1 MRAEL
6 ERIEIPGAADAEARA
21 AGIVTRAYAERQP
34 APRRRSLR
42 PLVAVAVVVAL
53 LAAVLS
59 PPGRAFVD
67 RVRRA
72 VGIEG
77 AQPALFSLP
86 APGRLLVS
94 SDEGVWIARADGSRR
109 LLGAYD
115 EASWSPLGRYV
126 VATRPNE
133 LAALDAE
140 GHVRWTLARPDVG
153 FPRWSGTAT
162 DTRIAYIS
170 DGRLR
175 VVAGDGT
182 HDMPAGDAAAEPGVA
197 PAWEAGPGFVL
208 GFADAR
214 PAVEALLL
222 AKGGLIWTWP
232 APQRVRTLE
241 FSKDGKQL
249 LVLQEGRVSILDADR
264 GTPLAGA
271 EAPDVAAVAYRPG
284 THAFAELHVSKLGS
298 RVTLGGRTLFSFGG
312 ELRGLTWSPD
322 GRWLLVG
329 VPASDQWVFVRAD
342 GTRIV
347 AVSDVSEQFR
357 SQSFPRVEGWCCA

>member
-6 ERIEIPGAADAEARA
+6 ERIEIPGAADAEERA
-21 AGIVTRAYAERQP
+21 AAVVTRAYAERQP
-34 APRRRSLR
+34 VARRHPVR
-42 PLVAVAVVVAL
+42 PLVAVAVAVAL

-77 AQPALFSLP
+77 AKPALFSVP

-94 SDEGVWIARADGSRR
+94 SEAGVWIVQPDGSRR
-109 LLGAYD
+109 LLGPYD

-126 VATRPNE
+126 VATRANE
-133 LAALDAE
+133 LVTLDRE
-140 GHVRWTLARPDVG
+140 GHVRWTLARPGVR

-162 DTRIAYIS
+162 DTRIAYLS
-170 DGRLR
+170 DG
-175 VVAGDGT
+175 T
-182 HDMPAGDAAAEPGVA
+182 NDAAAGDTAAEAGVA
-197 PAWEAGPGFVL
+197 PAWRSGPAFVL
-208 GFADAR
+208 AYANER
-214 PAVEALLL
+214 RAVEALLL
-222 AKGGLIWTWP
+222 AKGGRIWEQP
-232 APQRVRTLE
+232 LPEQPRSLE
-241 FSKDGKQL
+241 FSDDGIRL
-249 LVLQEGRVSILDADR
+249 LVLQQARVTVLDADR
-264 GTPLAGA
+264 GTPLAVA
-271 EAPDVAAVAYRPG
+271 PAPDVAAVAYRPG
-284 THAFAELHVSKLGS
+284 THAFAELHLSKEGS

-322 GRWLLVG
+322 GRWVLVG

-347 AVSDVSEQFR
+347 AVSNVSEQFH
-357 SQSFPRVEGWCCA
+357 SKSFPRVEGWCCA